1 MKVFFGSNVKKSVIN
16 QLLTLITMLLIN
28 DISFS
33 LFVLLALCSQGDL
46 QWIAGIKCPRESQ

>member
-46 QWIAGIKCPRESQ
+46 Q

>member
-1 MKVFFGSNVKKSVIN
+1 MNIKFHFMKVFLGSNVKKSVIN

-33 LFVLLALCSQGDL
+33 LFVLLAHVFTG
-46 QWIAGIKCPRESQ
+46 